1 MKEKVSGLS
10 AQEMDKTDREA
21 WIDYY
26 CAEFQI
32 DPIVMYPESKTV
44 DIEEKSSRSTTR
56 GLSGQQDG
64 GKNTSTDRATGLPV
78 SPLSGDPG
86 LFGATEIRIPSTH
99 LR

>member
-44 DIEEKSSRSTTR
+44 DIEEKIVQEYKR
-56 GLSGQQDG
+56 GLRSAGWAKILRQTGLQ
-64 GKNTSTDRATGLPV
+64 GLPV
-78 SPLSGDPG
+78 SPLLRRPWTVRI
-86 LFGATEIRIPSTH
+86 ATESAYPRLI
-99 LR
+99 